1 MAASLAHELNQPLT
15 ALIGFAR
22 ACQKL
27 LQSEG
32 GDRESARLSSRR
44 LIDQAVQQALR
55 AGDII
60 RTTREFL
67 GRGEM
72 RHARVELA
80 EAVDA
85 VLDLLRGELVHGGV
99 RFTRR
104 FEEPLPAV
112 LADRI
117 QLEQVLVNLIR
128 NSVEAMKRS
137 DVAPAIELRART
149 APDEPGFI
157 EVAVT
162 DTGPGFPA
170 EIADRLFTRFA
181 GTKESGMGLGL
192 SISRSIVEAHGGRIW
207 AAPATRGAEVRFT
220 LPVYAEPSEDA

>member
-1 MAASLAHELNQPLT
+1 
-15 ALIGFAR
+15 
-22 ACQKL
+22 
-27 LQSEG
+27 
-32 GDRESARLSSRR
+32 
-44 LIDQAVQQALR
+44 
-55 AGDII
+55 
-60 RTTREFL
+60 
-67 GRGEM
+67 
-72 RHARVELA
+72 
-80 EAVDA
+80 
-85 VLDLLRGELVHGGV
+85 V